1 MARQAGHRVE
11 EEEAMS
17 ITPAE
22 CKTARK
28 LVGWSQHDLA
38 AKLLLTTTVICR
50 FETRERLWSLNL
62 AELERLLEAA
72 GVEFTDDEDSVRLK
86 AKSRTIAAEN

>member
-1 MARQAGHRVE
+1 
-11 EEEAMS
+11 MS

-22 CKTARK
+22 CKAARK

-50 FETRERLWSLNL
+50 FETRERLPWSLDL
-62 AELERLLEAA
+62 AELERLFEAA
-72 GVEFTDDEDSVRLK
+72 GIEFTDDEDSVKLT
-86 AKSRTIAAEN
+86 AKSRTIAAADLNASNDE

>member
-1 MARQAGHRVE
+1 MARQ
-11 EEEAMS
+11 EEAMS

-50 FETRERLWSLNL
+50 FETRERLPWSLNL
-62 AELERLLEAA
+62 AELERLFEAA
-72 GVEFTDDEDSVRLK
+72 GVEFTDDEDGVRLK